1 MHMAQLMPLPL
12 TVSCFGKIQIGFT
25 FLVPAHPGSTGQGP
39 SVKQVCDLVG
49 ARSPSITLDDG
60 GTAERRK
67 VVGVATRFVVEVNSS
82 TSSRPPSRPKSG
94 SEHQTDSCTS
104 VRQVASHSRPSSSPS
119 SSGSSSGTVS
129 AGGTQ
134 LFLLT
139 TLLYFAR
146 SVCFE
151 TYICHSRSLWSLS
164 NTAIRPS
171 VCPSPRR
178 AAAVGTLA
186 ACSLAMCG
194 LWTRPRTDVDPPRVE
209 LPSAGEAYLL
219 AVPGA
224 ITYP

>member
-1 MHMAQLMPLPL
+1 MWRR
-12 TVSCFGKIQIGFT
+12 VSSLKS
-25 FLVPAHPGSTGQGP
+25 AHPRHHDLQVDPSPAPSTRQTAARPFARWRPIPVHHLPRLHPGHRPAP
-39 SVKQVCDLVG
+39 SQLEV
-49 ARSPSITLDDG
+49 RSFSY
-60 GTAERRK
+60 
-67 VVGVATRFVVEVNSS
+67 
-82 TSSRPPSRPKSG
+82 
-94 SEHQTDSCTS
+94 
-104 VRQVASHSRPSSSPS
+104 
-119 SSGSSSGTVS
+119 
-129 AGGTQ
+129 
-134 LFLLT
+134 LL
-139 TLLYFAR
+139 LYYFAR

-219 AVPGA
+219 AVYPGR
-224 ITYP
+224 